1 MNTIIRSATKKDAD
15 AVAACLLLAMED
27 IIGSFLGTEDREEAL
42 RFMEHFAGRED
53 NQYSYQN
60 CLVAELGARVVG
72 ALNVYD
78 GGGLVKLREPILD
91 HIRKYYNPEFAPVD
105 ETQKGE
111 YYIDSL
117 GVLPEMQ
124 GLGIGSMLLK
134 FLIESH
140 VVQKGHTLGLL
151 VDDKNPGARKLY
163 EKLGFKVAGSKT
175 LAGKGMAHM
184 QIGV

>member
-1 MNTIIRSATKKDAD
+1 MNISIRRATKKDAD

-27 IIGSFLGTEDREEAL
+27 IICSFLGTDDRAEAL
-42 RFMEHFAGRED
+42 RFMEHFAGKEY

-60 CLVAELGARVVG
+60 CLVAELDTRVVG
-72 ALNVYD
+72 AVNVYD
-78 GGGLVKLREPILD
+78 GGQLVTLRRPVLD
-91 HIRKYYNPEFAPVD
+91 HIRKHYNPEFAPED

-124 GLGIGSMLLK
+124 GLGIGSVLLK
-134 FLIESH
+134 FLIEFH
-140 VVQKGHTLGLL
+140 VVKKGDALGLL
-151 VDDKNPGARKLY
+151 VDNENPAARKLY
-163 EKLGFKVAGSKT
+163 EKLGFEVVGSKT

-184 QIGV
+184 QIGA